1 MTLAAS
7 VLSAQLLPL
16 FNSETTP
23 DNVADCASAWADAI
37 ETYSTSIDPSS
48 TAVTSAATALD
59 PLLVAAF
66 TGSRD
71 NSEECDTD
79 LIQAAFDAWAKL
91 IATGMAGQPSILPA
105 GEVKSAIAPT
115 GKIGFCSIGTQD
127 TYTEAATAFA
137 DKIDT
142 WVKTGTAVIIVST
155 SPTVTAP
162 TLWK

>member
-1 MTLAAS
+1 MALVAS

-16 FNSETTP
+16 FNSENTP

-48 TAVTSAATALD
+48 TAVTAAATALD
-59 PLLVAAF
+59 PLLVVAF
-66 TGSRD
+66 TSSRD
-71 NSEECDTD
+71 NTKCSTD
-79 LIQAAFDAWAKL
+79 LIEAAFDEWAKL
-91 IATGMAGQPSILPA
+91 IATGMVGQTSILPA